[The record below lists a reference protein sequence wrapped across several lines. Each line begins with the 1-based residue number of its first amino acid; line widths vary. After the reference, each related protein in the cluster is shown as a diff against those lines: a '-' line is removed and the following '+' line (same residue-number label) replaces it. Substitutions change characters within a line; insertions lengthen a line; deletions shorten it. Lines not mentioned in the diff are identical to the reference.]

1 MDGTTMDVG
10 CVGYIR
16 KYRHAISIARYVMAY
31 TSETMLVGEGAES
44 FAEMMGFPPESA
56 TTENSIDVYKTWT
69 NNSCQPNFYD
79 NIEEA
84 TSQCGPYPP
93 QPHPASV
100 ELKPLNRTWAER
112 ENHDT
117 IGMVTLRSSDGT
129 MACGTSTNGAN
140 HKIAGR
146 IGDSPIPGSG
156 CYVKSSAGG
165 AAATGDGDV
174 MMRFSPS
181 FAAVLYMESGMSP
194 SDACEK
200 ALAPISAAF
209 PSFSGGIVCLSKSG
223 EYGAAAYNM
232 GFSYSVQATG
242 MPSVEVVV
250 VA

>member
-1 MDGTTMDVG
+1 
-10 CVGYIR
+10 
-16 KYRHAISIARYVMAY
+16 MAY
-31 TSETMLVGEGAES
+31 TSETMLVGEGAEN
-44 FAEMMGFPPESA
+44 FAATMGFVPDSA
-56 TTENSIDVYKTWT
+56 TTANSIDVYKSWV

-79 NIEEA
+79 NIPEA
-84 TSQCGPYPP
+84 MSQCGPYPS
-93 QPHPASV
+93 QPHPSSV
-100 ELKPLNRTWAER
+100 QKEPSNRTWAQR

-117 IGMVTLRSSDGT
+117 IGMVTLRSSDST

-156 CYVKSSAGG
+156 CYVKSSVGG

-181 FAAVLYMESGMSP
+181 FAAVLYMENGMTP
-194 SDACEK
+194 ADACEK
-200 ALAPISAAF
+200 ALAPIAAAF
-209 PSFSGGIVCLSKSG
+209 PSFSGGVVCLNNRG

-242 MPSVEVVV
+242 MTAVEVVV